1 MNKPLLFEEKL
12 VISFVVIIAA
22 FLYLGLVIASV
33 HYIVFPIYLTPI
45 ILGGLLITFGMLW
58 IIKWL
63 IKEELQTEEPL
74 SIRTWR
80 IARMLTIKELAE
92 KAQVEEK
99 FVAMFEVGLDINET
113 DKGKILAV
121 LGGK

>member
-12 VISFVVIIAA
+12 VLSFVVLIAS
-22 FLYLGLVIASV
+22 FLYLGLVIVSV

-45 ILGGLLITFGMLW
+45 ILGGLLLGFGAVRIM
-58 IIKWL
+58 KWL
-63 IKEELQTEEPL
+63 IKEEPQKEEPV
-74 SIRTWR
+74 SIRTRR

-92 KAQVEEK
+92 QAQVEEK
-99 FVAMFEVGLDINET
+99 YVAMFEVGLDIKET
-113 DKGKILAV
+113 DKGKILAA